1 MFNISFYSTK
11 DTKTPMINS
20 IMGITAIMCV
30 AIILLNRYLGNLIV
44 GFKLELLYTMLIV
57 LIGSLI
63 NMILLYLLKVKEFN
77 YVYYMTANKIKQT
90 IGTVLFD

>member
-1 MFNISFYSTK
+1 
-11 DTKTPMINS
+11 
-20 IMGITAIMCV
+20 MGITAIMCV